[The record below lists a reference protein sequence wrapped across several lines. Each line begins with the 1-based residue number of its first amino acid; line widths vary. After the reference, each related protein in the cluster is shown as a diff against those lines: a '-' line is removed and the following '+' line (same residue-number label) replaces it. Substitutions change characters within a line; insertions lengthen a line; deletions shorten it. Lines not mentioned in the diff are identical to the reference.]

1 MKIITVLGA
10 RPQFIK
16 ASVVSKV
23 LQSEIDIEE
32 VIIHTGQHFD
42 KNMSGIF
49 FNELKIKKPNYNLGV
64 SSLSHGA
71 MTGRQLEKI
80 EKILINESPDLLLVY
95 GDTNSTLSGALA
107 ASKLHIPIAHIES
120 GLRSFNKKMPEEIN
134 RILVDHVSEVLFV
147 PSKKS
152 SVNLQ
157 NEGIDSKKIKIVGDV
172 MYDAS
177 LHFGEIA
184 EKESTILKKL
194 NLVKGQYILATLHR
208 QENTDDEK
216 KLKNVFTALSSL
228 SFPVVMPLH
237 PRTKKKIISSQIQV
251 NKNIRFTE
259 PLGYLDM
266 LFLEKNAYKIATD
279 SGGVQK
285 EAYFYGVPCITLRE
299 ETEWIELVEE
309 GYNNIV
315 GTDIGKIIEA
325 INQQVKEIKYRNLYG
340 DGNAS
345 EKIVKFIREL

>member
-1 MKIITVLGA
+1 
-10 RPQFIK
+10 
-16 ASVVSKV
+16 
-23 LQSEIDIEE
+23 
-32 VIIHTGQHFD
+32 
-42 KNMSGIF
+42 
-49 FNELKIKKPNYNLGV
+49 
-64 SSLSHGA
+64 

-152 SVNLQ
+152 FVNLQ

-177 LHFGEIA
+177 LYFGEIA
-184 EKESTILKKL
+184 EKKSTILKKL

-216 KLKNVFTALSSL
+216 N
-228 SFPVVMPLH
+228 
-237 PRTKKKIISSQIQV
+237 
-251 NKNIRFTE
+251 
-259 PLGYLDM
+259 
-266 LFLEKNAYKIATD
+266 
-279 SGGVQK
+279 
-285 EAYFYGVPCITLRE
+285 
-299 ETEWIELVEE
+299 
-309 GYNNIV
+309 
-315 GTDIGKIIEA
+315 
-325 INQQVKEIKYRNLYG
+325 
-340 DGNAS
+340 
-345 EKIVKFIREL
+345 

>member
-10 RPQFIK
+10 RPRFIK

-95 GDTNSTLSGALA
+95 GDTNSIWCFCT
-107 ASKLHIPIAHIES
+107 SKLHIPILHIES

-194 NLVKGQYILATLHR
+194 NLVKGQYILQPYTGR
-208 QENTDDEK
+208 KIQMMK
-216 KLKNVFTALSSL
+216 KN
-228 SFPVVMPLH
+228 
-237 PRTKKKIISSQIQV
+237 
-251 NKNIRFTE
+251 
-259 PLGYLDM
+259 
-266 LFLEKNAYKIATD
+266 
-279 SGGVQK
+279 
-285 EAYFYGVPCITLRE
+285 
-299 ETEWIELVEE
+299 
-309 GYNNIV
+309 
-315 GTDIGKIIEA
+315 
-325 INQQVKEIKYRNLYG
+325 
-340 DGNAS
+340 
-345 EKIVKFIREL
+345 